1 MAAHRHQVAITKR
14 KADHNSWKI
23 FFDRKF
29 SKMGENNSED
39 PLTDLNDARER
50 TQETSLKC
58 LLIFNLFIIFMRK
71 NENKD
76 MKT

>member
-1 MAAHRHQVAITKR
+1 
-14 KADHNSWKI
+14 
-23 FFDRKF
+23 
-29 SKMGENNSED
+29 MGENNSED